1 LSVKINIKGL
11 YRAQTNRICER
22 FNKNMKEEFFNI
34 ASCKKPYTSLE
45 ELQTDADSWLKYY
58 NEEGPHSGKFFYAK
72 PLRRSF

>member
-1 LSVKINIKGL
+1 
-11 YRAQTNRICER
+11 
-22 FNKNMKEEFFNI
+22 MKEEFFNI